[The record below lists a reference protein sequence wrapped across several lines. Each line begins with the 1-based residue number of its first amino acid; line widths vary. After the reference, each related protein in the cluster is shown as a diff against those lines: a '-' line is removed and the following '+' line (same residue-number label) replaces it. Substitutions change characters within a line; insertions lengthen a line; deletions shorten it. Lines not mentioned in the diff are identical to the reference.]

1 MNGFGRIMKENFK
14 HYKEGL
20 FDNVNILT
28 TNARPKKA
36 KDIKSYDTKN
46 SEIAMKVNFDELL
59 KA

>member
-36 KDIKSYDTKN
+36 KDIKSYDKN

-59 KA
+59 KV